1 MVTFLTILSWP
12 IAGQAQACAFGKAA
26 CYTKKTLRNPAVA
39 AAVCVSLQNQQRRRM
54 EDIQRQA
61 TLNASHITQSQTATH
76 QVHSAV
82 FTPSKVTA
90 FNPTK
95 PPVTVPV
102 MPSLRRDTIP
112 VRTPLDSTETIRKVD
127 GMKEGHDRKRI
138 IGYAPPPD
146 PKRGVLNQLNL

>member
-1 MVTFLTILSWP
+1 MKQQVFSLVTFIIILSWP
-12 IAGQAQACAFGKAA
+12 IAGQAQAQFARNAA
-26 CYTKKTLRNPAVA
+26 KVSKSLKHPAVA
-39 AAVCVSLQNQQRRRM
+39 GAVCVSLQNQQRRRM

-95 PPVTVPV
+95 HPVTVSEK
-102 MPSLRRDTIP
+102 PSLRRDTIP

-127 GMKEGHDRKRI
+127 DMKEGHDR
-138 IGYAPPPD
+138 
-146 PKRGVLNQLNL
+146 